1 MHWPFLPQCRV
12 PTNSVSLP
20 LNVTLAMDLV
30 LLKATPT
37 GESDPN
43 LAVERSQGES
53 AANLSAGSPAYS

>member
-1 MHWPFLPQCRV
+1 
-12 PTNSVSLP
+12 
-20 LNVTLAMDLV
+20 MDLV